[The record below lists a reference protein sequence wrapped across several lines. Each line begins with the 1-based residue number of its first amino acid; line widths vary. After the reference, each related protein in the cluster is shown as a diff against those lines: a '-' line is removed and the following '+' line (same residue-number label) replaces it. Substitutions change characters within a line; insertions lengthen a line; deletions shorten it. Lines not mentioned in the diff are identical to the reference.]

1 MNDPT
6 DPRAWVALAEDD
18 LTMARSAL
26 RRRQPLWHM
35 AAFHAQ
41 QCAEKYLKALLV
53 HTRNPFPRTHDLRA
67 LHTLCAGAGI
77 PLPVDR
83 DGLDALTAH
92 AVWAR
97 YPGEGPTPDE
107 ARDALAMARRVRRLA
122 RGALDRPTASAGS

>member
-6 DPRAWVALAEDD
+6 DPAAWVALAEDD

-53 HTRNPFPRTHDLRA
+53 RTRRPFPRTHDLRA
-67 LHTLCAGAGI
+67 LHTLCADAGI
-77 PLPVDR
+77 ALPIER
-83 DGLDALTAH
+83 DVLDAPTAH

-97 YPGEGPTPDE
+97 YPGEGPNPQE
-107 ARDALAMARRVRRLA
+107 ARNAVATARSVRRLA
-122 RGALDRPTASAGS
+122 RSTLTSPSAPAGS